1 MLHKQFALWNYNNCS
16 VAPLTDYTNNLIHQ
30 ELPMEGDYFTDA
42 TKSLYWFK
50 RQWSVHWQ

>member
-1 MLHKQFALWNYNNCS
+1 MLYKQFALWNYNNCS
-16 VAPLTDYTNNLIHQ
+16 VAPLTDYTNNLIYQ